1 MGRGSEVK
9 ENKII
14 KEVKCDQPTD
24 GRTKRVVESRA
35 RDLKEEDKEVEE
47 EDEGHGYI
55 FTLDNSDDGDT
66 DDSHF

>member
-1 MGRGSEVK
+1 MRSLVHLGRGNEVK

-14 KEVKCDQPTD
+14 KKVKCDQPTD

-55 FTLDNSDDGDT
+55 FRQ
-66 DDSHF
+66 